1 MLIRH
6 MIGPAMTPLPDGT
19 PPKRFFII
27 AKTGLTQKN
36 HIMPDVTGIRAQE
49 DGNAIFIIKRS

>member
-1 MLIRH
+1 